1 MDRAVTQG
9 KRKTPAFGKRKEP
22 HTVIIARGN
31 EVRHFTIR
39 PWIAATI
46 GSLVAAASLGYVL
59 ATTYLVLRDDLLNGA
74 IAQQARLQH
83 SYEDR
88 ISALRTQV
96 DRITSRQLLDQQ
108 LMENKV
114 AELIERQE
122 ALASRHGRLGPL
134 LERARLDGLSTGAV
148 PVPSPRPAAKR
159 ASVQDP
165 EPEKKERLAEAS
177 IAGARFAAT
186 SVLEPSRP
194 GEAESAADRADRLFV
209 NINRSLR
216 AIENEQISR
225 ISTLTAKAHQVSD
238 RIADALDKAGLKGV
252 AEGYGRD
259 GVGGPLVP
267 VSAATAFDAHVDELD
282 SALER
287 LDKLKARTQLYPLA
301 NPLPGQPVSSRF
313 GYRRD
318 PILGT
323 QALHAGMDFRASV
336 GMPIRATGNGKVV
349 RAGWNGG
356 YGRMVEIAHADGYST
371 RYAHMSKLSVSK
383 GDVVTKGTILGRS
396 GNSGRSTGP
405 HLHYEVRRDGRPVN
419 PLQYIRAGKT
429 IADAL

>member
-1 MDRAVTQG
+1 MDRAVTPG
-9 KRKTPAFGKRKEP
+9 KRQNPVFGKRKEP

-31 EVRHFTIR
+31 EVRHFTVR
-39 PWIAATI
+39 PWLAATL
-46 GSLVAAASLGYVL
+46 GSLMAAAALGYVL

-74 IAQQARLQH
+74 VAQQARLQQ

-134 LERARLDGLSTGAV
+134 LERAKRDGLSTGSV
-148 PVPSPRPAAKR
+148 PVPTTRPAAKQAR
-159 ASVQDP
+159 IGA
-165 EPEKKERLAEAS
+165 ETPEKTSRLDQ
-177 IAGARFAAT
+177 AGALTARFAAAST
-186 SVLEPSRP
+186 LGPASRP
-194 GEAESAADRADRLFV
+194 ENESAADRADRLFV
-209 NINRSLR
+209 DINRSLR
-216 AIENEQISR
+216 AIEDEQISR
-225 ISTLTAKAHQVSD
+225 IATLTAKAHQTSD
-238 RIADALDKAGLKGV
+238 RIADAMDAAGLKDV
-252 AEGYGRD
+252 SEGHDRE

-267 VSAATAFDAHVDELD
+267 VSAATAFEAHVDELD
-282 SALER
+282 NALER
-287 LDKLKARTQLYPLA
+287 LDKLKARTMVYPLA

-318 PILGT
+318 PIIGT
-323 QALHAGMDFRASV
+323 KALHAGMDFRASV
-336 GMPIRATGNGKVV
+336 GMPVRATASGKVI

-356 YGRMVEIAHADGYST
+356 YGRMVEIRHADGYTT
-371 RYAHMSKLSVSK
+371 RYAHMSKLLVSK
-383 GDVVTKGTILGRS
+383 GDMVTRGTIVGRS

-419 PLQYIRAGKT
+419 PLQYLKAGRK
-429 IADAL
+429 IAEAL